1 VIVRSP
7 RFRSLL
13 AGLALSAAVFV
24 AASAEGRTFGAALAR
39 DFNTRA
45 SAAEADPRA
54 EPGAPTAAE
63 IVIPPSPAQW
73 ATDKAG
79 FLSPAVLET
88 VNARLQ
94 AYADREGR
102 QVLVYIGRTT
112 GGYPIEEFAVKSF
125 AAWKVGRKGLD
136 DGLVLFIMA
145 EDRKIKI
152 EVGYGLEDKV
162 TDARASQVINNILV
176 PRIGAG
182 DQNGAV
188 PAAVEALLGFITG
201 PAPPDEAP
209 VERPSRSKA
218 QIPPIVPIIGG
229 ILFLLL
235 LITNPRLAFSILRI
249 LFYTALSGGGGR
261 GGGGGGG
268 GFSGGGGRSGGGG
281 ASGGW

>member
-1 VIVRSP
+1 VTVRFS
-7 RFRSLL
+7 RIRRLL
-13 AGLALSAAVFV
+13 
-24 AASAEGRTFGAALAR
+24 AALALG
-39 DFNTRA
+39 
-45 SAAEADPRA
+45 AAAFA
-54 EPGAPTAAE
+54 GAPTESSATAE
-63 IVIPPSPAQW
+63 LVIPRSPAQW
-73 ATDKAG
+73 ATDTAG

-88 VNARLQ
+88 INARLR
-94 AYADREGR
+94 AYSEREGH

-112 GGYPIEEFAVKSF
+112 GGTPIEDFAVKSF

-145 EDRKIKI
+145 EDRQIRI

-162 TDARASQVINNILV
+162 TDARASQVINDILV
-176 PRIGAG
+176 PRIRAG

-188 PAAVEALLGFITG
+188 PAAVEALLGFISG
-201 PAPPDEAP
+201 PVPADEGP
-209 VERPSRSKA
+209 KEPPSRLKTS
-218 QIPPIVPIIGG
+218 IPPIVPIIGG
-229 ILFLLL
+229 ILFLVL

-249 LFYTALSGGGGR
+249 LFYMALSGGGGR

>member
-1 VIVRSP
+1 VRSS
-7 RFRSLL
+7 RFRCLL
-13 AGLALSAAVFV
+13 AALALGAVVIGAAP
-24 AASAEGRTFGAALAR
+24 AEGRSLGSALAR

-45 SAAEADPRA
+45 STAEADLRA

-73 ATDKAG
+73 ATDMAG

-88 VNARLQ
+88 VNARLR
-94 AYADREGR
+94 AYAEREGY

-136 DGLVLFIMA
+136 NGLVLFIMA

-162 TDARASQVINNILV
+162 TDAQAFQVIDGILA
-176 PRIGAG
+176 PRIRAG
-182 DQNGAV
+182 DPDGAV
-188 PAAVEALLGFITG
+188 PAAVEALLGFISG
-201 PAPPDEAP
+201 PAPLDEAP
-209 VERPSRSKA
+209 AERPSKSKA
-218 QIPPIVPIIGG
+218 EVPPIVLIIGG
-229 ILFLLL
+229 ILGLIL
-235 LITNPRLAFSILRI
+235 LITHPGLAFFILRL
-249 LFYTALSGGGGR
+249 LFSFAGGGISGWGWR
-261 GGGGGGG
+261 GGG
-268 GFSGGGGRSGGGG
+268 FNGGGGRSGGGG